1 MSWKNFAS
9 FALAALLA
17 SPVLAQPALTVVGAG
32 TGVASLNAQG
42 DWVWN
47 VRVAAGAA
55 QIVGGS
61 SSLAV
66 EAGFTAA
73 TAGSGLVSTPTLIAG
88 SVFDTANPGNSPFAA
103 PIAGVQNGIVSN
115 GNSAFAAYGSSPVA
129 NGNANNFIQII
140 TRGPAVAA
148 GRSLTSSVAV
158 SGAYTVAGALG
169 GSGYRVAQEGVNY
182 NPAAFAVSRTV
193 IGGDVN
199 MNGTVDFSDFQ
210 ILSSNFGGSAIWT
223 GGDLDGSG
231 SVNFSDF
238 QILSSNFGG
247 SGPPPAI
254 AAGAAVPEPA
264 TIALIGLAV
273 GALALRRRS

>member
-17 SPVLAQPALTVVGAG
+17 SPVVAAPTLTVVGAG
-32 TGVASLNAQG
+32 TGAASLNAQG
-42 DWVWN
+42 NWVWN
-47 VRVAAGAA
+47 VRVAADAA
-55 QIVGGS
+55 LIAGGS

-73 TAGSGLVSTPTLIAG
+73 TANSGLVSIPTLIAG

-103 PIAGVQNGIVSN
+103 PINGVQNGIVSN
-115 GNSAFAAYGSSPVA
+115 GNNAFAAYGSSPVN

-158 SGAYTVAGALG
+158 SGAYSGGA
-169 GSGYRVAQEGVNY
+169 RVAQEGVNY
-182 NPAAFAVSRTV
+182 TIPAFSVSRTV
-193 IGGDVN
+193 LGGDVN
-199 MNGTVDFSDFQ
+199 LNGTVDFSDFQ
-210 ILSSNFGGSAIWT
+210 ILSSNFSGSGIWT
-223 GGDLDGSG
+223 GGDLDGTG
-231 SVNFSDF
+231 TVNFSDF
-238 QILSSNFGG
+238 QILSSNFGAT
-247 SGPPPAI
+247 GPAPAI

-264 TIALIGLAV
+264 TIALIGLAM
-273 GALALRRRS
+273 GAYVLRRRS